1 MSKTVL
7 VIGSGGREH
16 ALIWKIAQSADV
28 DKIYATPGNGG
39 ISDLAENVAIGM
51 LEVEKLVK
59 FAKEKNIDLTVVG
72 PDDALAVGVVDAFQK
87 EGLRVFG
94 PTKAAAQIEA
104 SKAFSKDLM
113 KKNNIPTANYTN
125 FSDVEE
131 AKEYLRTCSYPTV
144 VKASG
149 LAAGKGVIICENQ
162 EQAENALNEIMSDK
176 IFGSSGDTVVIE
188 DFLQGQEVSIH
199 ALSDGNTA
207 VIFPTSQDH
216 KQVYDGDQGPNTGGM
231 GVIAPI
237 DWVTDSNM
245 QTVKTKIVQP
255 ALDGLKNE
263 GANFVGCLY
272 PGLMINGEDVNT
284 VEFNA
289 RFGDPETEVY
299 MRLLDSDIVEI
310 FESCVDGNLDPDNV
324 QWKSGYAVTVV
335 LASGGYPKKYE
346 TGLPIS
352 GIDEAEKIDNVV
364 VFHAGTKKNGDTY
377 LTAGGRV
384 LNVTATGSTLDEALA
399 TAYKAVDLIH
409 FEGMHY
415 RTDIGRRP
423 N

>member
-1 MSKTVL
+1 MNKTVL

-16 ALIWKIAQSADV
+16 ALIWKIAQSPDV

-125 FSDVEE
+125 FSDVND
-131 AKEYLRTCSYPTV
+131 AREYLKTCSYPTV

-199 ALSDGNTA
+199 ALSDGNKA

-237 DWVTDSNM
+237 DWVTDGNM
-245 QTVKTKIVQP
+245 QTVKSKIVQP

-263 GANFVGCLY
+263 GANFIGCLY

-310 FESCVDGNLDPDNV
+310 FESCIDGTLDPEKVN
-324 QWKSGYAVTVV
+324 WKSGYAVTVV

-346 TGLPIS
+346 LGLPIS
-352 GIDEAEKIDNVV
+352 GINEAEKMDNVV
-364 VFHAGTKKNGDTY
+364 VFHAGTKKEDGTY

-399 TAYKAVDLIH
+399 TAYRAVSLIK

-415 RTDIGRRP
+415 RTDIGKRP
-423 N
+423 S

>member
-1 MSKTVL
+1 MNRKIL
-7 VIGSGGREH
+7 VIGGGGREH
-16 ALIWKIAQSADV
+16 ALIWKIAQSPSV
-28 DKIYATPGNGG
+28 NKIYAAPGNGG
-39 ISDLAENVAIGM
+39 ISELAENVAIGIK
-51 LEVEKLVK
+51 EVDKLVA
-59 FAKEKNIDLTVVG
+59 FAKEKQIDLTVVG

-87 EGLRVFG
+87 EDLRIFG

-113 KKNNIPTANYTN
+113 KKNNIPTANYFN
-125 FSDVEE
+125 FTDIDE
-131 AKEYLRTCSYPTV
+131 AKKYLKSCSYPTV

-149 LAAGKGVIICENQ
+149 LAAGKGVIICEDQ
-162 EQAENALNEIMSDK
+162 TQAENALDEIMSDK

-199 ALSDGNTA
+199 ALSDGNKA

-216 KQVYDGDQGPNTGGM
+216 KQIFDEDKGPNTGGM

-245 QTVKTKIVQP
+245 QTIKTKIVQP
-255 ALDGLKNE
+255 VLDGLRNE
-263 GANFVGCLY
+263 DANFVGCLY
-272 PGLMINGEDVNT
+272 PGLMIDGDKVNT

-310 FESCVDGNLDPDNV
+310 FESCVDGNLDPEEV

-335 LASGGYPKKYE
+335 LASGGYPGKYQ

-352 GIDEAEKIDNVV
+352 GIEEAEKLDNVI
-364 VFHAGTKKNGDTY
+364 VFHAGTKKAGDQY

-384 LNVTATGSTLDEALA
+384 LNVTATGETLNEALA

-409 FEGMHY
+409 FEGVHY
-415 RTDIGRRP
+415 RTDIGKRP
-423 N
+423 S

>member
-1 MSKTVL
+1 
-7 VIGSGGREH
+7 
-16 ALIWKIAQSADV
+16 
-28 DKIYATPGNGG
+28 
-39 ISDLAENVAIGM
+39 
-51 LEVEKLVK
+51 
-59 FAKEKNIDLTVVG
+59 
-72 PDDALAVGVVDAFQK
+72 
-87 EGLRVFG
+87 
-94 PTKAAAQIEA
+94 
-104 SKAFSKDLM
+104 
-113 KKNNIPTANYTN
+113 
-125 FSDVEE
+125 
-131 AKEYLRTCSYPTV
+131 
-144 VKASG
+144 
-149 LAAGKGVIICENQ
+149 
-162 EQAENALNEIMSDK
+162 
-176 IFGSSGDTVVIE
+176 
-188 DFLQGQEVSIH
+188 
-199 ALSDGNTA
+199 
-207 VIFPTSQDH
+207 
-216 KQVYDGDQGPNTGGM
+216 
-231 GVIAPI
+231 
-237 DWVTDSNM
+237 
-245 QTVKTKIVQP
+245 
-255 ALDGLKNE
+255 
-263 GANFVGCLY
+263 
-272 PGLMINGEDVNT
+272 
-284 VEFNA
+284 
-289 RFGDPETEVY
+289 FGDPETEVY

>member
-272 PGLMINGEDVNT
+272 PGLMING
-284 VEFNA
+284 
-289 RFGDPETEVY
+289 
-299 MRLLDSDIVEI
+299 
-310 FESCVDGNLDPDNV
+310 
-324 QWKSGYAVTVV
+324 
-335 LASGGYPKKYE
+335 
-346 TGLPIS
+346 
-352 GIDEAEKIDNVV
+352 
-364 VFHAGTKKNGDTY
+364 
-377 LTAGGRV
+377 
-384 LNVTATGSTLDEALA
+384 
-399 TAYKAVDLIH
+399 
-409 FEGMHY
+409 
-415 RTDIGRRP
+415 
-423 N
+423 